1 MTTPSTPTSEP
12 IKKLLFP
19 NEPTRFEGQ
28 HLADLFIHCFR
39 LNASDITLQTGEAVF
54 CEIQG
59 RLFRCTLHELNQAE
73 VSELI
78 NALYGPN
85 ATTQIMRGE
94 DLDTH
99 YEVRPTRR
107 ERFRFRINATG
118 CTVKGTQGIQITAR
132 TIPIAPPT
140 LWELDVPEKIINNA
154 APSDGVVYVTGATGS
169 GKSTLLAS
177 MIRNI
182 AEQKDG
188 NRKILTYESPIEYV
202 FDTIEMPS
210 SVISQA
216 EIPRHLPS
224 FASGVRNA
232 LRRKPHAI
240 LVGEARDSETI
251 AAVLEAA
258 LTGHPTYTTLHSNG
272 VAETIRRLVGSFPL
286 EDREAR
292 TIDIIETVRMIIWQQ
307 LVPTVDGKR
316 TALREY
322 LVFDDSLRDKMLN
335 SDLSNI
341 TSTTRDLL
349 KSHGQT
355 MQTEVDNKF
364 KMGIISERVHNLLSA
379 RNK

>member
-1 MTTPSTPTSEP
+1 MEAREEH
-12 IKKLLFP
+12 LFP

-28 HLADLFIHCFR
+28 HLADLFTHCFR
-39 LNASDITLQTGEAVF
+39 LGTSDITIQTGEAVF

-59 RLFRCTLHELNQAE
+59 RLHRCSLHELNQTE

-78 NALYGPN
+78 NELYGPN

-118 CTVKGTQGIQITAR
+118 CTVKGGQGIQITAR

-140 LWELDVPEKIINNA
+140 LQELDVPNEIIINT
-154 APSDGVVYVTGATGS
+154 APTDGVVYVTGATGS

-182 AEQKDG
+182 AEQADG

-202 FDTIEMPS
+202 YDTILMPT

-224 FASGVRNA
+224 FAAGVRNA

-240 LVGEARDSETI
+240 LVGEARDAETI

-292 TIDIIETVRMIIWQQ
+292 TVDIIETLRIVIWQQ
-307 LVPTVDGKR
+307 LAPTVDGKR

-322 LVFDDSLRDKMLN
+322 LVFDDTLRDKMLA
-335 SDLSNI
+335 SDLSSI
-341 TSTTRDLL
+341 TATTRDLL
-349 KSHGQT
+349 KRYGQT
-355 MQTEVDNKF
+355 MQDEVENKF
-364 KMGIISERVHNLLSA
+364 KEGIISERTYAILSA
-379 RNK
+379 RNR